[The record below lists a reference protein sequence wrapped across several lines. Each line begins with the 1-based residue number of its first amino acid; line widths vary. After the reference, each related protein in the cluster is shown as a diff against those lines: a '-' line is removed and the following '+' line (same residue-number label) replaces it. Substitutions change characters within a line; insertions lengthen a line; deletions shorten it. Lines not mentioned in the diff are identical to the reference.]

1 MNEGTQWGEI
11 TSTILE
17 GAGTT
22 VLLTI
27 VAFGAALVLGFPV
40 ALMRLSRWWPLR
52 AVGTVYVEVVRGVP
66 VVAWLLLIFYGLV
79 GLTGAEPIPT
89 AMVAL
94 SLVATAYVAEN
105 YRAALL
111 AVPIGQ
117 WEAAQALGLTRR
129 QLFWRII
136 APQGIGIALPP
147 SATYAIGL
155 LKESAFASVI
165 GVSDVSFQ
173 ALTLTQSGNPGLAV
187 FLVAG
192 LVYLALS
199 LPIAIAARTI
209 DGAVRRRSA
218 A

>member
-1 MNEGTQWGEI
+1 MSEGTDWGLI
-11 TSTILE
+11 TSTLLS
-17 GAGTT
+17 GVWNT
-22 VLLTI
+22 VLLTV
-27 VAFGAALVLGFPV
+27 VAFAVALVLGFPV
-40 ALMRLSRWWPLR
+40 ALMRVSRIRVLR
-52 AVGTVYVEVVRGVP
+52 WIGTTYVEIVRGIP
-66 VVAWLLLIFYGLV
+66 VVAWMLLVFYGFV
-79 GLTGAEPIPT
+79 GLTGSDPMLT

-94 SLVATAYVAEN
+94 SVVATAYIAEN

-111 AVPIGQ
+111 AVPMGQ

-136 APQGIGIALPP
+136 APQGIGLALPA

-173 ALTLTQSGNPGLAV
+173 AITLSQGGNPGLPV
-187 FLVAG
+187 FVIAG
-192 LVYLALS
+192 LVYLVLS
-199 LPIAIAARTI
+199 LPIAICARWV
-209 DGAVRRRSA
+209 DSAVRQRSA